1 MTIHN
6 LSREA
11 NILFASESISEIL
24 GWEPEEVVGK
34 PWFEY
39 FDKNHDNTPLARQ
52 ATSQGVHLEKA
63 AVIYHASI
71 QQKDRDEHGK
81 PKFVKCECVFT
92 VVHDVLVACT
102 SAYDK
107 DQEHLDHLET
117 IRESIKK
124 ETSKSLVKRFTAPPK
139 DLRYHMLE
147 NLSFKFRVP
156 NTDVSTREPR
166 AALILNRFTRSLT
179 VMYSTDAIEKVL
191 GISKEYMVGKSF
203 YECIQQQC
211 LTESIAAI
219 ESAKGNDSIAHLI
232 FWCRD
237 PRHPHE
243 IEELNQALDDASDI
257 SGSEDESEND
267 AVDGNFNSSST
278 PSSTTTRSIAQPSRG
293 GVTRRNNRQRS
304 TNTPL
309 TREVL
314 TAFQSIQLEAVISCT
329 SDGLVVILRKAPV
342 TSPVQHQAIA
352 PWGINPIAPHV
363 HQPALSNNFIHGPQ
377 ASALQPGTS
386 KEAAIKSIREVAV
399 FAWAL
404 CGINGNISA
413 YGHGI
418 PGPRSQP
425 QVLPVWNPDG
435 PGEIEPPVNQA
446 EVDWKR
452 RLGKRKETGRSL
464 GSVFREERNERREK
478 RRKTGGMGGNELKPD
493 GYAGMRSYHPLGQ
506 SQMSYAH
513 QNHGFSTAGS
523 VAGNG
528 NGVGNGGA
536 GGYGNGNGNGNHHN
550 GHAHGNGNGNGN
562 GTH

>member
-1 MTIHN
+1 METTFMTIHN

-11 NILFASESISEIL
+11 NILFASESISDIL
-24 GWEPEEVVGK
+24 GYEPEDVVGK

-39 FDKNHDNTPLARQ
+39 FDKDNDNTPLARQ

-63 AVIYHASI
+63 AVIYHANI
-71 QQKDRDEHGK
+71 QHKEPDEEGK
-81 PKFVKCECVFT
+81 PKFVTCECVFT

-102 SAYDK
+102 STYNRE
-107 DQEHLDHLET
+107 QEHENHMDR
-117 IRESIKK
+117 IRGAIKK

-156 NTDVSTREPR
+156 NTDLSAREPR

-191 GISKEYMVGKSF
+191 GISKEYIVGKSF

-243 IEELNQALDDASDI
+243 IEELNQALDDVSDI
-257 SGSEDESEND
+257 SGSEDESEGG
-267 AVDGNFNSSST
+267 AVGENFNSSST
-278 PSSTTTRSIAQPSRG
+278 PSTTRSITQPSRG
-293 GVTRRNNRQRS
+293 GVIRRNNRQRS
-304 TNTPL
+304 AGNPV

-314 TAFQSIQLEAVISCT
+314 TVFQPIQLEAVISCT
-329 SDGLVVILRKAPV
+329 SDGLVVILRKAPAA
-342 TSPVQHQAIA
+342 SPVEHQAIA

-363 HQPALSNNFIHGPQ
+363 HQPTLNDRFIHGPE

-386 KEAAIKSIREVAV
+386 KEEAIKSIREVAV

-413 YGHGI
+413 YGHGK
-418 PGPRSQP
+418 PGPKSQP
-425 QVLPVWNPDG
+425 AALPVWNPDG
-435 PGEIEPPVNQA
+435 PTEMDPPINQA

-452 RLGKRKETGRSL
+452 RLGKRKDTGRSL

-478 RRKTGGMGGNELKPD
+478 RRKTGMAGEMKPD
-493 GYAGMRSYHPLGQ
+493 GYTAPHGYQPVGQ
-506 SQMSYAH
+506 TNYAH
-513 QNHGFSTAGS
+513 QDHGFNTGGS
-523 VAGNG
+523 APGNG
-528 NGVGNGGA
+528 NGLGNGNGNGG
-536 GGYGNGNGNGNHHN
+536 GYGNGNHHN
-550 GHAHGNGNGNGN
+550 GNGN